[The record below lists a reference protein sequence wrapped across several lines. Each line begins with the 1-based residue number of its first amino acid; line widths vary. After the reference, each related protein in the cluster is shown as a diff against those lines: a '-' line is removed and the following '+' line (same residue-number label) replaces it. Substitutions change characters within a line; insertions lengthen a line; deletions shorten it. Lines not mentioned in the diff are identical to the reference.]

1 MRHIL
6 LLATALTVLGTAASA
21 EANQTVGSGASSES
35 AARAVA
41 STTSVAKSAAI
52 GNTGNSTT
60 VNVST
65 SGSSGNGSTGT
76 GATDPSSYQY
86 IGYGGG
92 YTVRN
97 TPEVIPPNVVGGN
110 PCAIG
115 ASAGLSMAGFGI
127 AGGATW
133 ADRQCERRQQA
144 ALLFNIGKPKAAT
157 ELLCQDDNI
166 RAALR
171 VAGEP
176 CVADTPPVAAAA
188 AAPVAAPASLVPPAA
203 PAKLIRPE
211 WCYTAGPAELRHHA
225 ECQVGS

>member
-6 LLATALTVLGTAASA
+6 LVATALAVLGSAAA
-21 EANQTVGSGASSES
+21 ARANQAPGTSSES

-41 STTSVAKSAAI
+41 STTSAAKSAAI

-65 SGSSGNGSTGT
+65 SGSPGNGSTGT
-76 GATDPSSYQY
+76 TDPSSYQY
-86 IGYGGG
+86 IGYGGS

-171 VAGEP
+171 VSGEP
-176 CVADTPPVAAAA
+176 CVADTHPAGAAAVVPVMAPAPPVA
-188 AAPVAAPASLVPPAA
+188 
-203 PAKLIRPE
+203 PAKPIRPE

-225 ECQVGS
+225 ECQIGS

>member
-1 MRHIL
+1 MKHIL
-6 LLATALTVLGTAASA
+6 LLATALAVLGGAGSA
-21 EANQTVGSGASSES
+21 EANQTGGTSAASNST
-35 AARAVA
+35 ARAVA
-41 STTSVAKSAAI
+41 SSMSAARSAAV
-52 GNTGNSTT
+52 GNVGNSTT
-60 VNVST
+60 INVSGT
-65 SGSSGNGSTGT
+65 GSSGDSSTGT
-76 GATDPSSYQY
+76 TDPSQY

-92 YTVRN
+92 YTLRN

-133 ADRQCERRQQA
+133 ADKQCERRQQA
-144 ALLFNIGKPKAAT
+144 ALLFNIGKAKAAT

-171 VAGEP
+171 VSGEP
-176 CVADTPPVAAAA
+176 CMADAPPVAAVAPT
-188 AAPVAAPASLVPPAA
+188 APVTAPVPLAGPAR
-203 PAKLIRPE
+203 LIRPE
-211 WCYTAGPAELRHHA
+211 WCYTAGPTELRHHA